1 MAKQLDPRL
10 QEILAKYHPN
20 PRAAVWDCH
29 GTWVAKHK
37 DVEIMAAAAGITFD
51 CNHIIEASSKERVA
65 VILVTGRMGDHSEWS
80 IGEASPA
87 NNKNPYPFAMAE
99 KRAKDRVALKLLGLH
114 GFIYAEDEADDFKD
128 GDSNDQ
134 EPTVDRAKMDMLI
147 AVLKTVENKAD
158 MDDFK
163 RKNKEIIDA
172 LSVEETTEFVKAH
185 KDHVASLKAAAQT
198 KQAA

>member
-20 PRAAVWDCH
+20 PRTAIWDCH

-37 DVEIMAAAAGITFD
+37 DVEIMAAAAKITFSQPE
-51 CNHIIEASSKERVA
+51 IIEANSERKTA
-65 VILVTGRMGDHSEWS
+65 TILVTGRMGDVSEWS

-87 NNKNPYPFAMAE
+87 NNKNAYPFAMAE

-114 GFIYAEDEADDFKD
+114 GFIYAEDEADDFKAGGND
-128 GDSNDQ
+128 DQ
-134 EPTVDRAKMDMLI
+134 EPTVDRTKLDMLI

-163 RKNKEIIDA
+163 RKNKEIIDG

-185 KDHVASLKAAAQT
+185 KDHVAALKAGAQ